1 MFHVSVS
8 RERRLERRAAVL
20 VSCTCTS
27 VEGDDSNQVFK
38 GSSLEITFLPGN
50 LNGSTFLRK
59 AVAITQASANQ
70 SCRHW
75 ICSDEQLRDTSGRT
89 EGEASQSRSSFHSH
103 LPHSPV
109 TTTENKNP
117 PIFPQL
123 INLK

>member
-1 MFHVSVS
+1 MSQFIG
-8 RERRLERRAAVL
+8 REDWRRDWRRDKAVF

-27 VEGDDSNQVFK
+27 VEGDDSSQVFK
-38 GSSLEITFLPGN
+38 GSLLEITFLPGN
-50 LNGSTFLRK
+50 LNGLTFLKK
-59 AVAITQASANQ
+59 AVASANQ

-89 EGEASQSRSSFHSH
+89 EGEAAQSRSSFHSH